1 MKKWLGTF
9 VLIFTLLL
17 MSACSSEGSS
27 SNDEQDE
34 IKPVVKDEADSTV
47 EPNEEDKEETE
58 ATVTPVKTEITKDE
72 FNQKFKLDPEEEQQ
86 YKNGKFELADGST
99 VNADYLFYVGGETF
113 TYAMAIFFEGK
124 LADIQFETDKSQEEV
139 AEALGIS
146 FENATVEENNYGFEV
161 NFDEQFHDSNISVYP
176 NEWD

>member
-1 MKKWLGTF
+1 MKKWLGTL

-17 MSACSSEGSS
+17 ISACSSEGNSS
-27 SNDEQDE
+27 LDNQDE
-34 IKPVVKDEADSTV
+34 IKPVEKDKTDSPEEPKEEIKDE
-47 EPNEEDKEETE
+47 EP
-58 ATVTPVKTEITKDE
+58 TVTPVKTEITKDE
-72 FNQKFKLDPEEEQQ
+72 FNKKFKLDPEEEQQ
-86 YKNGKFELADGST
+86 YENGKFELADGST

-113 TYAMAIFFEGK
+113 TYAMTIFFEGK
-124 LADIQFETDKSQEEV
+124 LADIQFETDKSQDEV

-161 NFDEQFHDSNISVYP
+161 NFNDMFHDSNISVYP